1 MSLQISVVMPNMK
14 VEINNQIMFFF
25 FFLVLEQNS
34 NKEGEYK
41 NKQAIE
47 DIVHLLFFP
56 KNPQRI

>member
-25 FFLVLEQNS
+25 FLVIEQNS
-34 NKEGEYK
+34 NKQGEYK

-47 DIVHLLFFP
+47 DLVHLLFFP
-56 KNPQRI
+56 KSPQRI